1 MPCALASLF
10 YPDVT
15 DKRQKALE
23 PNGYGDTKW
32 NKAEIDESEEDIY
45 TDMDE
50 MGTGIVG
57 WRWNA
62 FQCSP
67 FDSCDSI
74 RRQQLTVTHPRTDD

>member
-50 MGTGIVG
+50 
-57 WRWNA
+57 R
-62 FQCSP
+62 
-67 FDSCDSI
+67 
-74 RRQQLTVTHPRTDD
+74 

>member
-1 MPCALASLF
+1 LF

-57 WRWNA
+57 WRRTR

-74 RRQQLTVTHPRTDD
+74 R

>member
-32 NKAEIDESEEDIY
+32 NKAEIDESERHIY

-50 MGTGIVG
+50 RTTGIVG
-57 WRWNA
+57 RRWTA

-67 FDSCDSI
+67 FVSCNSI
-74 RRQQLTVTHPRTDD
+74 RRQKLTVTHPRTDD